1 MRASLTILGL
11 YNYDTSIFENLTL
24 PNELDAAT
32 AIDSIIF
39 DNAELEIMYPEPS
52 TMKFLIGLWSSRES
66 PLWERLYNAMQLEYN
81 PIENYNRTETWTDS
95 ETEENTNTG
104 SETGTGNETDS
115 ETTSVSSS
123 DTNNRTSSGNS
134 SNTHKVVG
142 YNDTAFTNA
151 NSDTATSSETIG
163 DTATGTG
170 SGSRENEK
178 ENSHSLSKSET
189 GEREKTASH
198 SGQVSGN
205 IGVTTSQQM
214 LQQELDIVPK
224 LEIYKVISESFKK
237 RFCLMVY

>member
-66 PLWERLYNAMQLEYN
+66 PLWERLYDAMQLEYN

-95 ETEENTNTG
+95 ENEE
-104 SETGTGNETDS
+104 
-115 ETTSVSSS
+115 SSA
-123 DTNNRTSSGNS
+123 NNSGNS

-142 YNDTAFTNA
+142 YNNESLTNA
-151 NSDTATSSETIG
+151 NSDTATLTE
-163 DTATGTG
+163 
-170 SGSRENEK
+170 SG
-178 ENSHSLSKSET
+178 T
-189 GEREKTASH
+189 GERDKTTEH
-198 SGQVSGN
+198 TGNVSGN